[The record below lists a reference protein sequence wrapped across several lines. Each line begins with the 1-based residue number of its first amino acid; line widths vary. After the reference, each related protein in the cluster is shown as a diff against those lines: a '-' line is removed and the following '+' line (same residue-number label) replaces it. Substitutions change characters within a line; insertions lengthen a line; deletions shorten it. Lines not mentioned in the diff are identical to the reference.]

1 VSDWTC
7 GPKCPCWSV
16 DDGGEGLCRHPNFA
30 EDEADY
36 APLGS
41 VCEWELSEWVRRDGE
56 MQDEIADLQQ
66 EQAGIRAL
74 IAARR
79 AAEGEGERG

>member
-1 VSDWTC
+1 
-7 GPKCPCWSV
+7 V
-16 DDGGEGLCRHPNFA
+16 DDDGEGLCRHPNFA

-41 VCEWELSEWVRRDGE
+41 ACEWELSEWVRRE
-56 MQDEIADLQQ
+56 RELKYEIAAL
-66 EQAGIRAL
+66 EEERAALRAL

-79 AAEGEGERG
+79 AAEGEGEPK